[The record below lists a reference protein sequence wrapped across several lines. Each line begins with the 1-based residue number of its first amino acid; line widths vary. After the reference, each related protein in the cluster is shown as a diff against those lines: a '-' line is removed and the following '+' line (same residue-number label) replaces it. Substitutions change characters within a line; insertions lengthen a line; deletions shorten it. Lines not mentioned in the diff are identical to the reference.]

1 LRAVMVGK
9 TWFAGSD
16 FQRLLLLSRRFNT
29 PASIWRSCVG
39 RLLGMACGGAQRPR
53 DSHGARRTVV
63 RQVGRKHPWA
73 RIVKGSS
80 RGGDARAVGV
90 RDRRVLHNVTRRC
103 SSRSLLSCQA
113 RQALS
118 FHDRRR
124 CPSPGEY
131 LRFRAIH
138 SHGQIECS
146 FRRGKPV
153 RLLVPSGT
161 FVLEVDIK

>member
-1 LRAVMVGK
+1 MARKNAVDAVKAEADRYAANVFPIIPRPKRLARGPSGDC
-9 TWFAGSD
+9 GS
-16 FQRLLLLSRRFNT
+16 T
-29 PASIWRSCVG
+29 
-39 RLLGMACGGAQRPR
+39 QRPR
-53 DSHGARRTVV
+53 DRHGTRGPVV
-63 RQVGRKHPWA
+63 RAIGRKHPGA
-73 RIVKGSS
+73 SIVKGSS